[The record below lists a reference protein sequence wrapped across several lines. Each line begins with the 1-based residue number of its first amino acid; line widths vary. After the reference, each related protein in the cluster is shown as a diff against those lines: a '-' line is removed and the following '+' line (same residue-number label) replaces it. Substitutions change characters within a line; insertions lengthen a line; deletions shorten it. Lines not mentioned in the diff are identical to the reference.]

1 MTKATMSDP
10 LQRQHSEQLL
20 VDVAIALMW
29 LIVCAVL
36 MYLLVK
42 A

>member
-1 MTKATMSDP
+1 MRREPDR
-10 LQRQHSEQLL
+10 LQRQRDEQLL

-29 LIVCAVL
+29 LVVCAVL
-36 MYLLVK
+36 MYLLVR